1 MDRTL
6 SSKLAALPAGR
17 RKAIEDRAADLI
29 AEEMS
34 LRELRRALG
43 RTQVKVAQDL
53 GIGQEAVSKLETRT
67 DMLISTLA
75 RYVRQAGGRLTLV
88 AEFPHR
94 KPVKLTGLGDLA
106 AAGKPRG
113 RSRAKQP
120 SQTPA

>member
-1 MDRTL
+1 MGRTL
-6 SSKLAALPAGR
+6 SNKLATLPAAR
-17 RKAIEDRAADLI
+17 RKTIEGRAADLI

-43 RTQVKVAQDL
+43 RTQARVAQDL

-75 RYVRQAGGRLTLV
+75 RYVRKAGGRLTLV

-94 KPVKLTGLGDLA
+94 KPVKLKGLGDISA
-106 AAGKPRG
+106 AEKTQARE
-113 RSRAKQP
+113 RAKA
-120 SQTPA
+120 SHAPA

>member
-1 MDRTL
+1 MGRTL
-6 SSKLAALPAGR
+6 SNKLTTLPAAR
-17 RKAIEDRAADLI
+17 RKAIEGRAADLI

-67 DMLISTLA
+67 DMLLSTLA
-75 RYVRQAGGRLTLV
+75 RYVGKAGGRLTLV

-94 KPVKLTGLGDLA
+94 KPVKLKGLGDISA
-106 AAGKPRG
+106 AEKPRACK
-113 RSRAKQP
+113 RAKA
-120 SQTPA
+120 SHAPA